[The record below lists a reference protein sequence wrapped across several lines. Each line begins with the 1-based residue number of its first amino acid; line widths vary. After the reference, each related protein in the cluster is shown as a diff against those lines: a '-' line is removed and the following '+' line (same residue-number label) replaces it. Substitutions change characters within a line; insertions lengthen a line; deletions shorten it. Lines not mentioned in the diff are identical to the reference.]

1 MGSNNYV
8 QRMGYR
14 RYSVICRLRFSLRL
28 SRDEKEKRRKK
39 EGKKEA
45 EKCGEE
51 RVPELIKALLKDNL
65 MEDVEKVLRNKSY
78 RGKMYKKYGIS

>member
-1 MGSNNYV
+1 MSKEWDIGDTPLSVGYGSAYDYPAM
-8 QRMGYR
+8 RKK
-14 RYSVICRLRFSLRL
+14 
-28 SRDEKEKRRKK
+28 KERKRRKK